1 MTVTTEPKKSGS
13 GEPVG
18 PVPPRSDRSNEILAI
33 WDILIRTSLVPQFLI
48 DRNHC
53 VIAWNGELE
62 TVTGMKEED
71 ILGTTRHWKAFY
83 DEKRPCL
90 ADLLVDDTPGDLA
103 VWYQGEYDR
112 SGRTG
117 TAYHATD
124 FFPHLG
130 EGGKWLHFT
139 AVPIRDGTGTV
150 IGAVESFEDV
160 SKRQTLERALALS
173 DKKLNL
179 MNSVAGHEI
188 ENKITGVRGYVE
200 LTRGLISDD
209 ERGKCFD
216 AEENALKQIHEL
228 LKSMMDYQMIGAQP
242 PRWINLTE
250 TIRSIVSL
258 MEIESLHIEINVD
271 AVELFGDPTLA
282 IMFSYLIK
290 NTISRVKTVPEI
302 RVSFAEIPEGLR
314 LAYEDNSAGIPPD
327 RKECLFKES
336 IVNSDNFCMKF
347 VHDILEFS
355 GMCIKETGAPG
366 KGTRFEIFVPHGVYR
381 FTGTQE

>member
-1 MTVTTEPKKSGS
+1 M
-13 GEPVG
+13 
-18 PVPPRSDRSNEILAI
+18 
-33 WDILIRTSLVPQFLI
+33 
-48 DRNHC
+48 
-53 VIAWNGELE
+53 
-62 TVTGMKEED
+62 
-71 ILGTTRHWKAFY
+71 
-83 DEKRPCL
+83 
-90 ADLLVDDTPGDLA
+90 
-103 VWYQGEYDR
+103 
-112 SGRTG
+112 
-117 TAYHATD
+117 
-124 FFPHLG
+124 
-130 EGGKWLHFT
+130 
-139 AVPIRDGTGTV
+139 V

-188 ENKITGVRGYVE
+188 ENKITGVRWYVE

-242 PRWINLTE
+242 PRWINLPE

-258 MEIESLHIEINVD
+258 MEIKSLHIESNVD

-282 IMFSYLIK
+282 TMFSYLIK

-327 RKECLFKES
+327 SKECLFKES

-366 KGTRFEIFVPHGVYR
+366 KGTRFEIFIPHGAYR